1 MNTECSTLARSNM
14 DSIQYL
20 DGLRLRFV
28 SLVDHLETGHEEKR
42 EDRPL
47 RDNESR
53 YHVSGRETKSVM
65 KSI

>member
-1 MNTECSTLARSNM
+1 M

-28 SLVDHLETGHEEKR
+28 SLVDHLETGYEEER
-42 EDRPL
+42 EDRSL

-53 YHVSGRETKSVM
+53 YHVSGREAKAVLNN
-65 KSI
+65 I